1 MGEMQE
7 KLHIRLTADICL
19 WYDDI
24 VEALCEGGPLF
35 LLLPIQSRGHQING
49 ARGKSPLKVDEYRAA
64 VAYA

>member
-24 VEALCEGGPLF
+24 VEALCEGGPLYYYC
-35 LLLPIQSRGHQING
+35 QSRAEAIELTVPEGG
-49 ARGKSPLKVDEYRAA
+49 AR
-64 VAYA
+64 

>member
-35 LLLPIQSRGHQING
+35 CVMELDRRAVG
-49 ARGKSPLKVDEYRAA
+49 AELNMDEYRAT
-64 VAYA
+64 VAYT